1 MSAVAVPVR
10 DAQDR
15 VVAAVACHAPTA
27 RLMLDDLL
35 RAVPVLQ
42 GAAQSMRAVLAEHR
56 PGG

>member
-10 DAQDR
+10 DAEDR

-27 RLMLDDLL
+27 RIMLDDLL

-42 GAAQSMRAVLAEHR
+42 GAAQSLREVLALHR

>member
-1 MSAVAVPVR
+1 VPVR

-42 GAAQSMRAVLAEHR
+42 GAAQSMSAVLAEHR